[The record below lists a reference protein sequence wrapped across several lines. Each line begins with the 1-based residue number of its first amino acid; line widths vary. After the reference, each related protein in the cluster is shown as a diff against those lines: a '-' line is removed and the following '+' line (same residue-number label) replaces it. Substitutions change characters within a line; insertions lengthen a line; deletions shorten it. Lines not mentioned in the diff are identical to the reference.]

1 MTDTSGEPSVNSVMN
16 PLVTWLYKQRL
27 QDPYSW
33 HASVTVRINAE
44 SPYAFLRKNIFTA
57 TLQRVLAC
65 KISRKSQKENYVSLK
80 P

>member
-44 SPYAFLRKNIFTA
+44 STIPMHSSGRTSS
-57 TLQRVLAC
+57 LQRY
-65 KISRKSQKENYVSLK
+65 KEF
-80 P
+80 